1 LVFFAI
7 KKAKKKLEYK
17 GKGCSIKENFI
28 PGLKSI
34 GIYEGNTKNM
44 FYIFIKKYKP
54 ITKGS
59 K

>member
-1 LVFFAI
+1 LLSR
-7 KKAKKKLEYK
+7 KLKKKLEDK
-17 GKGCSIKENFI
+17 GKGCSIKEHFI

-34 GIYEGNTKNM
+34 GIYEGNNTKNM